1 MPLVVPSASMR
12 QLLPSADDAPDPDEL
27 YGADARP
34 APAGRPWLLVNMI
47 ASVDGATAVD
57 GRSGGLGGAGDHRI
71 FAALRGVPDI
81 ILVAAGTVRAENY
94 HPVTL
99 PDHLQERRRARGQ
112 DPVPR
117 LAIVTRSLDLDLRGP
132 LFEAGTSTPIVI
144 TSPGSDRVRRSEV
157 TAAGAD
163 LMLAGTGADLDL
175 AVALSTL
182 GEMGAS
188 VVLSEGGPSFNGA
201 LVAAGLVDEVCLS
214 VAPALVGGPS
224 ARIAHGPD
232 AVGVERLLL
241 RRVLEDEGYLF
252 LRYARA

>member
-1 MPLVVPSASMR
+1 MR
-12 QLLPSADDAPDPDEL
+12 QLLPSADDTPDLDEL

-34 APAGRPWLLVNMI
+34 APAGRPWVLLNMI

-57 GRSGGLGGAGDHRI
+57 GRSGGLGGDADHQV
-71 FAALRGVPDI
+71 FAALRAVPDV

-99 PDHLQERRRARGQ
+99 PDRHQAERRARGQ
-112 DPVPR
+112 EPVPQ
-117 LAIVTRSLDLDLRGP
+117 LAIVTRRLDLDLRGP
-132 LFEAGTSTPIVI
+132 LFAAGARPPIVI
-144 TSPGSDRVRRSEV
+144 TSPSADRARRSEA

-163 LMLAGTGADLDL
+163 LVLAGTGDDLDL
-175 AVALSTL
+175 GVALSTL

-188 VVLSEGGPSFNGA
+188 IVLSEGGPSFNGS

-232 AVGVERLLL
+232 AVGLERLML

-252 LRYARA
+252 LRYTRA